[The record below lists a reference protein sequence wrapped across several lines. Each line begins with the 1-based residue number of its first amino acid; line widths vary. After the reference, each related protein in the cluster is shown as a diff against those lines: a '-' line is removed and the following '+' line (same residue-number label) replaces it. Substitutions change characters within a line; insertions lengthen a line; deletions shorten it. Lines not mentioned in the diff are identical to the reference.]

1 MPTNTK
7 ALTPVQ
13 VKDKLRAQGK
23 TLAQFAKEHGFAA
36 SDVYRVIGGS
46 RKGLYGKG
54 HEIAVALGLKVN
66 PEVLNID

>member
-1 MPTNTK
+1 MLSAT
-7 ALTPVQ
+7 ALTPDQ
-13 VKDKLRAQGK
+13 VKAKLRAQGK
-23 TLAQFAKEHGFAA
+23 TLAQFAIEHGFQP

-66 PEVLNID
+66 PEFANID